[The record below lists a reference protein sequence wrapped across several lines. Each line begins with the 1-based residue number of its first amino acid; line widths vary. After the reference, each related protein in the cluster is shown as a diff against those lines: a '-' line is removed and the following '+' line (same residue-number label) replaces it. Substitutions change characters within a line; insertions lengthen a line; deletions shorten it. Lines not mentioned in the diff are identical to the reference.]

1 MKKDLESVELDI
13 KTLGYYINRAL
24 CVMIKRLNKELRDE
38 NLKFQHSDFTV
49 MKVLSEVDNISQSH
63 LAKILGKEKSGI
75 GKTLKSL
82 EKEGYIQRS
91 AINGCTNNVTMT
103 EKGKEVLPMLN
114 KIADRVTERAFSG
127 FSQKKRN
134 EILKS
139 LTLIYKNSL

>member
-1 MKKDLESVELDI
+1 MKKDLESVELDV
-13 KTLGYYINRAL
+13 KTLGYYIDRAL

-49 MKVLSEVDNISQSH
+49 MKILSEVENINQSH

-91 AINGCTNNVTMT
+91 ALNGCTNNVKLT
-103 EKGKEVLPMLN
+103 EKGKEVLPLLN
-114 KIADRVTERAFSG
+114 QIAERVTENAFSG
-127 FSQKKRN
+127 FSAKKR
-134 EILKS
+134 EDVMKS

>member
-1 MKKDLESVELDI
+1 MKKDLASVELDI
-13 KTLGYYINRAL
+13 KTLGYYIDRAL

-49 MKVLSEVDNISQSH
+49 MKVLSEIESINQSH

-91 AINGCTNNVTMT
+91 ALNGCTNNVKLT
-103 EKGKEVLPMLN
+103 EKGKEVLPLLN
-114 KIADRVTERAFSG
+114 QIAERVTENAFSG
-127 FSQKKRN
+127 FSAKKR
-134 EILKS
+134 EDIMKS

>member
-1 MKKDLESVELDI
+1 MKKDFEPVELDI
-13 KTLGYYINRAL
+13 KTLGYYIDRAL

-38 NLKFQHSDFTV
+38 NLKFQHSDFTI
-49 MKVLSEVDNISQSH
+49 MKVLSEVDSINQSH

-82 EKEGYIQRS
+82 EKEGYIQRT
-91 AINGCTNNVTMT
+91 ALNGCTNNVSLT
-103 EKGKEVLPMLN
+103 EKGRELLPLMN

-127 FSQKKRN
+127 FSAKKRA
-134 EILKS
+134 EVMKT

>member
-1 MKKDLESVELDI
+1 MERSLEPIELDI
-13 KTLGYYINRAL
+13 KTLGYYIDRAL

-49 MKVLSEVDNISQSH
+49 MKVLSEVDSISQSH

-75 GKTLKSL
+75 GKTLKNL

-91 AINGCTNNVTMT
+91 ALNGCTNIVRLT
-103 EKGKEVLPMLN
+103 EKGKEVLPLLN
-114 KIADRVTERAFSG
+114 RIAASVTERAFLG
-127 FSQKKRN
+127 FSPKKRE
-134 EILKS
+134 EILKY